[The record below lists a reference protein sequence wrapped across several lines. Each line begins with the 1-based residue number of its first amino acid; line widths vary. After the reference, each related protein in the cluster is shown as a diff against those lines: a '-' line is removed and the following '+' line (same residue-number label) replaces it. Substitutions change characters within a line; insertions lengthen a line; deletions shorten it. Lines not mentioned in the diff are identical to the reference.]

1 MIRTFQGINPTSQTP
16 VLSRRRPSSSGMWSW
31 VRTASAWF
39 HAVIRGDVNYIRI
52 GHRTNVQDLC
62 MLHVTHDTHPLI
74 IGDDVTIGH
83 NVVLHG
89 CTIQNRVLV
98 GMGSIIMDGAVI
110 GEDSVVGAGALI
122 TEDTIVPPKSL
133 ISRITGQ
140 GQTPRD
146 GAGTRLDSRIGAELC
161 PVFPPVSLRTR
172 QDSPWILGITSPAP
186 CSIGRPRGASH
197 PIRTRQIGSPTVGDA
212 NVRRSMR

>member
-1 MIRTFQGINPTSQTP
+1 MIRTFQGIKPTIPQSCFIEE
-16 VLSRRRPSSSGMWSW
+16 
-31 VRTASAWF
+31 TAVVIGDVVMGEDCSAWF

-52 GHRTNVQDLC
+52 GRRTNVQDLC

-89 CTIQNRVLV
+89 CTIQDRVLV

-122 TEDTIVPPKSL
+122 TEGTIVPPKSL
-133 ISRITGQ
+133 I
-140 GQTPRD
+140 
-146 GAGTRLDSRIGAELC
+146 
-161 PVFPPVSLRTR
+161 
-172 QDSPWILGITSPAP
+172 LGSPAKVK
-186 CSIGRPRGASH
+186 RPVTEQERAW
-197 PIRTRQIGSPTVGDA
+197 IRESAQNYMRYARQYLSGPDKPRPGFWV
-212 NVRRSMR
+212 